1 MGWVG
6 WEDEGGCCLRR
17 SSAFLLNWRRG
28 GRGAQLRSRVA
39 KLRGGGTG
47 SEGDIGR
54 GRGRNQEKT
63 S

>member
-1 MGWVG
+1 MGWVGREWMGWVG

-39 KLRGGGTG
+39 KLRVQVQKGT
-47 SEGDIGR
+47 
-54 GRGRNQEKT
+54 
-63 S
+63 